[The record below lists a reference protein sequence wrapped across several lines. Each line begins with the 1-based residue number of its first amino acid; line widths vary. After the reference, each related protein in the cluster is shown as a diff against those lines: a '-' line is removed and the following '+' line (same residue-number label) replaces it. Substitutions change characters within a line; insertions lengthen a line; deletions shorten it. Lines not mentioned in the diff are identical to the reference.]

1 MFKGIISNINNNY
14 VILNDKRFIE
24 QTDIVNKLLPE
35 DIVDYEI
42 TKSNTICIL
51 KINSR
56 TPQIILGIVKKVVQN
71 EKIVELFYPGFP
83 KKFAPNVEFSDDYK
97 IGNIIILEINLENC
111 KILQKYDSIQDRSND
126 KNIIL
131 QLYKLNANI
140 SNLYPIYKNTMNLS
154 SHDDKELFSRE
165 QSSCENTMNLSSC
178 DDKELFSGEQSSLE
192 NTMNL
197 SSCDDKELFSREQS
211 SCENTIGKNMFT
223 DEYKDLTHLN
233 TFNVDPINSKD
244 FDDAISLDENKNTI
258 YIHIVD
264 AHEHII
270 PSSSIDNNAFLS
282 SFTLYLPEHIENIL
296 PKEYAEFK
304 LSLIKNEIRK
314 TITFEYIIDPKTQ
327 NIMNYKIYKSSIII
341 KNKYNYD
348 EFNKIIHNFPSLILF
363 YEKWKRK
370 TMNIPRIKMDI
381 HYETGELTNYWFETN
396 QDIAHKI
403 IETLM
408 ILTNITISKH
418 IPNIIPQRYHCKIKS
433 EFIIENYFDNEI
445 INAIFSIKQYRPAI
459 YDASKE
465 GHFGL
470 GVSSYTHFTSPIRR
484 YFDVIIHRL
493 LSGVEYENLDIILEH
508 INKREIYIEKI
519 VKLYE
524 NLKILSFL
532 ESRLTKIW
540 KGYIIKKKSGGYIVL
555 LEDLLYEIFVFDNN
569 YNLSEKDIVNIKI
582 NSIKWLQLNV
592 KAIIIL

>member
-1 MFKGIISNINNNY
+1 MLQGTIANINNNY

-24 QTDIVNKLLPE
+24 QTDVVNKLLPG
-35 DIVDYEI
+35 DIVVYET

-51 KINSR
+51 QIRSR
-56 TPQIILGIVKKVVQN
+56 TPQIVLGIVKKVNQN
-71 EKIVELFYPGFP
+71 EKIVDFFYPGFP
-83 KKFAPNVEFSDDYK
+83 KKFSPNIDFSDDYK
-97 IGNIIILEINLENC
+97 IGNIIILQIDKDKC

-131 QLYKLNANI
+131 QFYKLNADI
-140 SNLYPIYKNTMNLS
+140 SNLYPTYK
-154 SHDDKELFSRE
+154 
-165 QSSCENTMNLSSC
+165 
-178 DDKELFSGEQSSLE
+178 
-192 NTMNL
+192 
-197 SSCDDKELFSREQS
+197 
-211 SCENTIGKNMFT
+211 NTIGKKMFT
-223 DEYKDLTHLN
+223 DEYQDLTHLN

-264 AHEHII
+264 AHEQIV
-270 PSSSIDNNAFLS
+270 PSSSIDIKSFLS

-314 TITFEYIIDPKTQ
+314 TITFEYLIDPETQ
-327 NIMNYKIYKSSIII
+327 NIVKYKIYKSSIII
-341 KNKYNYD
+341 KNRYNYD
-348 EFNKIIHNFPSLILF
+348 EFNKIIVNFPMLTLF
-363 YEKWKRK
+363 HNKWKRN
-370 TMNIPRIKMDI
+370 TLNIPHIKMII
-381 HYETGELTNYWFETN
+381 HPETGKLTNYLLETN
-396 QDIAHKI
+396 NDIAHKI

-418 IPNIIPQRYHCKIKS
+418 VPNIIPQRYHSKIRT
-433 EFIIENYFDNEI
+433 EFVLEEYFDNEI
-445 INAIFSIKQYRPAI
+445 INAIFSIKQYKPAI

-470 GVSSYTHFTSPIRR
+470 GINSYTHFTSPIRR

-493 LSGVEYENLDIILEH
+493 LSGVEYDNLDIVLQH
-508 INKREIYIEKI
+508 INKREVYIEKL

-532 ESRLTKIW
+532 ESQLTKIW
-540 KGYIIKKKSGGYIVL
+540 KGYVINKKSGGYIVL
-555 LEDLLYEIFVFDNN
+555 LEDLLYEIFIFDNN
-569 YNLSEKDIVNIKI
+569 YNLSEKDIVKVKI
-582 NSIKWLQLNV
+582 NGIKWHQLEV
-592 KAIIIL
+592 KAIIVL